1 MGGAGR
7 NCIKYQQVAGLQD
20 MWESLLTRVSALAL
34 SFAYPHWLI
43 VAGAVILIL
52 GLVGLALFGRRD
64 VDNTELDDGPK
75 LSDTEAP

>member
-1 MGGAGR
+1 MAR
-7 NCIKYQQVAGLQD
+7 LQD
-20 MWESLLTRVSALAL
+20 LWESVLTSMTALAL